1 MTAGLF
7 PPDPLTPPP
16 AVVSDLMEAVP
27 GAFPDAAAAKRFV
40 QLIYFPASRRWRYQ
54 LNGKSGNTFV
64 LNLLFELEFG
74 TPFTCRL
81 TETDN
86 QHPDFALFQQPQA
99 RLLANVLSTQEDV
112 SAVLDFPGLSLA
124 TVRDPFSRA
133 RSGFRYLCRSHEIG
147 DRRFLS
153 ERLRLNALARFDWE
167 RDPLT
172 TRGFG
177 KFLSYLA
184 MIAGTE
190 GADAL
195 DPHWLPQHLHIR
207 PDLYKPDLIGRTE
220 DLAAFA
226 TDLAARLDRPLP
238 GLAGLKSNA
247 TAHAGGAGAFYD
259 DPAMA
264 RMVRDLY
271 AEDFRIFDYDPDR
284 VGG

>member
-1 MTAGLF
+1 MTAKLF
-7 PPDPLTPPP
+7 PPARIEAPPT
-16 AVVSDLMEAVP
+16 VVSDLLKAAP
-27 GAFPDAAAAKRFV
+27 SAFPDAAAAKRFV

-86 QHPDFALFQQPQA
+86 QHLDFALFQQPQA
-99 RLLANVLSTQEDV
+99 RLLANVLSTGEDV
-112 SAVLDFPGLSLA
+112 SAVLEFPGLSLA

-133 RSGFRYLCRSHEIG
+133 RSGFRYLCRSHEVG
-147 DRRFLS
+147 DRRFLP
-153 ERLRLNALARFDWE
+153 ERLRLNGLAGFDWE

-177 KFLSYLA
+177 KFLGYLT
-184 MIAGTE
+184 MIAEAE

-207 PDLYKPDLIGRTE
+207 PNLYKPDLIGRTE

-226 TDLAARLDRPLP
+226 AELAARLDRPLP
-238 GLAGLKSNA
+238 ELSGLKSNA
-247 TAHAGGAGAFYD
+247 TAHAGGGGAFYD

-264 RMVRDLY
+264 HMVRALY
-271 AEDFRIFDYDPDR
+271 AEDFRLFGYDPDR
-284 VGG
+284 IGE